1 VTRGATVPD
10 LRLRTVAAA
19 SVTVAVVACQGEAA
33 HIVRAYRSVA
43 FEGFEY
49 VRFWERFFVDPPNP
63 SSPLVSL
70 AAVTLL
76 LLLPAAP
83 RFDRWRLA
91 TGLLVGLASVTVIVH
106 AVAHL
111 WLAGWGLPRLGLG
124 PFPRNLLR
132 DLPAVAVSAV
142 VLFLTVDIWRWGE
155 RTPPVAESPLR
166 IVEDLDG
173 YLDLA

>member
-1 VTRGATVPD
+1 MTHGA
-10 LRLRTVAAA
+10 TVAAA

-33 HIVRAYRSVA
+33 RIARAYRSA
-43 FEGFEY
+43 AYEGFEY
-49 VRFWERFFVDPPNP
+49 VRFWERFFVDPP
-63 SSPLVSL
+63 SYTSPLVSL
-70 AAVTLL
+70 VAVTLL

-83 RFDRWRLA
+83 ASTGDATRPASSSVWRR
-91 TGLLVGLASVTVIVH
+91 VTIIVN

-142 VLFLTVDIWRWGE
+142 VL
-155 RTPPVAESPLR
+155 SS
-166 IVEDLDG
+166 
-173 YLDLA
+173 